1 MDDNSALSDAI
12 EKLVSLAQ
20 RHSRSSGIVARDVIL
35 FGTEPSQ
42 YHLNASGLTLLDP
55 ENKIAALK
63 IINYVLLTNHSI
75 ESILGHRLLEEL
87 HAEWYADRKPR
98 AT

>member
-75 ESILGHRLLEEL
+75 EPILGHRLLEEL